1 MLSVVNALINENVS
15 LNYQN
20 NWLETAL
27 IKGINCKSNKLDET
41 IFKKTFFIF

>member
-1 MLSVVNALINENVS
+1 MLSVVNALINEKVS

-27 IKGINCKSNKLDET
+27 LKGIY
-41 IFKKTFFIF
+41 